1 MVHGTSL
8 SYEGVRAVLAT
19 MHGKERVITPVLEQ
33 SLAMHVMLA
42 AGLDTDR
49 FGTFSRDIAR
59 NGSQLE
65 AARAKISAA
74 FDADPTARV
83 GVASEGSFGPHPL
96 IPFLPFGFEMI
107 VLIDR
112 VTGFE
117 LIGQH
122 SGPQTNFGHQV
133 VSDIDEAIR
142 FAERRGFPEHGVIVI
157 GCVDGNPIPASA
169 LIKDI
174 TDAAELRDAVRKTLK
189 VCDSAFI
196 ETDMRAHR
204 NPTRMAAIERATH
217 DLVRRFMAQCPACGC
232 RGFDV
237 TERIPGLPCVWCGRP
252 TSAIRRHVLQCD
264 ACGHREER
272 PATGNATAD
281 PGQCDHCNP

>member
-1 MVHGTSL
+1 MAHGNCLPYQDTI
-8 SYEGVRAVLAT
+8 AVLAT
-19 MHGKERVITPVLEQ
+19 MHGKELVISPLLEQ
-33 SLAMHVMLA
+33 SLGLRIRLA

-59 NGSQLE
+59 SGSQLE

-74 FDADPTARV
+74 FDADPAALV

-96 IPFLPFGFEMI
+96 IPFLPFGLELV

-117 LIGQH
+117 LIGQDG
-122 SGPQTNFGHQV
+122 GPHTNFSHQV
-133 VSDIDEAIR
+133 VSDIDEAVA
-142 FAERRGFPEHGVIVI
+142 FAERSGFPEHGLIVI
-157 GCVDGNPIPASA
+157 GCVDGHPAPACA

-174 TDAAELRDAVRKTLK
+174 SDTEALKHAVRRTLA
-189 VCDSAFI
+189 VCGSAFI

-204 NPTRMAAIERATH
+204 NPTRMVAIERATC
-217 DLVRRFMAQCPACGC
+217 DLVRRFMSQCPACNF

-237 TERIPGLPCVWCGRP
+237 TERIAGLPCEWCDGP
-252 TSAIRRHVLQCD
+252 TSAIRHHVLQCN
-264 ACGHREER
+264 ACGHREEQ
-272 PATGNATAD
+272 PATTSATAD
-281 PGQCDHCNP
+281 PGQCDFCNP